1 MRFVG
6 KLRFGFIGVLLLL
19 GSFSFLFSVQVYAQE
34 QTPDT
39 TNEGYLNILR
49 DGIIFAN
56 MQSDCVDTNCGT
68 TAENCKNLGQC
79 SLNQILQVF
88 VNITIFILAISGSVI
103 LLMFVYGGYLWVT
116 SRGDSKRIEKGK
128 DTITQS
134 VVGFAIILMAYS
146 MINFLIAAL
155 AGDAPSAT
163 IEATLDKADDKNPDL
178 NTAESP

>member
-34 QTPDT
+34 QAPDT
-39 TNEGYLNILR
+39 TNEGYLDILS

-56 MQSDCVDTNCGT
+56 MQNDCVDTNCGT
-68 TAENCKNLGQC
+68 TAENCKNFGRC

-88 VNITIFILAISGSVI
+88 VNITILILAISGSVI